1 MEELKKIVAKV
12 LNVDEIK
19 VNDSLN
25 MGNVEQW
32 DSFNHLLLISE
43 IEKELGIIFS
53 IQEVEKI
60 KSFKDLR
67 EIASSKSKYSK

>member
-19 VNDSLN
+19 VNDSLTMDN
-25 MGNVEQW
+25 AEQW

-43 IEKELGIIFS
+43 IEKKLGITFS

-67 EIASSKSKYSK
+67 ETVSNKGR